1 MYKNEIAEMAVKDI
15 AAAKESNI
23 NFENALPFGNPPI
36 DLDAPVAFWDMDEIE
51 QGYALFDISMSRDDE
66 IREIRERL
74 TELSGGR
81 LSNYWH
87 YAKENP
93 EVAESMAGLIK
104 SLLEIGDEILEAEG
118 DLTGCV
124 MVADDGYYPSS
135 IVEIAEEMSCTSGLM
150 ASEAIDYLTEEIAA

>member
-1 MYKNEIAEMAVKDI
+1 MKANEIAEMAVKDI
-15 AAAKESNI
+15 AAAKETRTD
-23 NFENALPFGNPPI
+23 FENALPFS
-36 DLDAPVAFWDMDEIE
+36 DAPINSDEPLSFWDMDEIE
-51 QGYALFDISMSRDDE
+51 QGYALFDISISRDDE

-87 YAKENP
+87 YAKEDP
-93 EVAESMAGLIK
+93 EVAELMTVLIK
-104 SLLEIGDEILEAEG
+104 DLLKIGDEILDAES
-118 DLTGCV
+118 DLTGCA

-135 IVEIAEEMSCTSGLM
+135 ILEIAEEMSCTSGLM

>member
-1 MYKNEIAEMAVKDI
+1 MKKKEIAEMAVKDI

-23 NFENALPFGNPPI
+23 GFENALPFGNAPI
-36 DLDAPVAFWDMDEIE
+36 NSDEPLSFWDMDEIE
-51 QGYALFDISMSRDDE
+51 QSYALSDISFSRDDE

-81 LSNYWH
+81 LSNYWY

-93 EVAESMAGLIK
+93 EVAELMTVLIK
-104 SLLEIGDEILEAEG
+104 DLLRVGDEVLEAEG
-118 DLTGCV
+118 DLTGCD

-135 IVEIAEEMSCTSGLM
+135 IIEIAEEMSCTQGLM
-150 ASEAIDYLTEEIAA
+150 AGEAIDYLTDIAA

>member
-1 MYKNEIAEMAVKDI
+1 MTKIKIAEMAVKDI

-23 NFENALPFGNPPI
+23 DFENPLPFGNPPI
-36 DLDAPVAFWDMDEIE
+36 DSDEPLSFWDMDEIE
-51 QGYALFDISMSRDDE
+51 QGNALFYISISRDDE

-81 LSNYWH
+81 LCNYWY
-87 YAKENP
+87 YAEKSKTVAAKMARLVKRLLKIGN
-93 EVAESMAGLIK
+93 EV
-104 SLLEIGDEILEAEG
+104 LEAEG

-135 IVEIAEEMSCTSGLM
+135 ILEIAEEMRCSHDADEDTIKDL
-150 ASEAIDYLTEEIAA
+150 IDELTA